1 VAEIILV
8 RHGRSAHV
16 HAGWIDREGF
26 LRWREAYEAAG
37 IDHADRPP
45 PELCEAAASAGVLI
59 SSNVRRAMESARLL
73 APGRELVTSPLL
85 HELDLDPPWFG
96 SLRLPL
102 TAWALSYGGLWLKRA
117 MLRQPQHSNA
127 EIRRSE
133 EGAKW
138 LRELAEKH
146 GRVVVVTHG
155 SFRRLL
161 ASKLLEEGFR
171 HGPARRTM
179 RHWSAWTLTR

>member
-1 VAEIILV
+1 
-8 RHGRSAHV
+8 V

-37 IDHADRPP
+37 IDHAERPP
-45 PELCEAAASAGVLI
+45 SELCEAAAKAGVLA
-59 SSNVRRAMESARLL
+59 SSDVRRAMESARLL
-73 APGRELVTSPLL
+73 APEREVITSPLL
-85 HELDLDPPWFG
+85 RELDLDPPRFG
-96 SLRLPL
+96 PLRLPL

-117 MLRQPQHSNA
+117 ILRQPQHSGD

-146 GRVVVVTHG
+146 GPVIVVTHG

-171 HGPARRTM
+171 HERARRTM
-179 RHWSAWTLTR
+179 RHWSAWTLTQ